1 MVQLL
6 VTAKAAEKVKGMIQQ
21 QGNEKLSLRVFVQA
35 GGCAGFRYGLAFDDN
50 PASDDEV
57 VQVDGVRILV
67 DPASAPYVNGA
78 EVDYVESLQG
88 AGFKIQ
94 NPKAEATCGCGHSFR
109 MKNMQ

>member
-6 VTAKAAEKVKGMIQQ
+6 VTAKAAEKVKGMIKQQ
-21 QGNEKLSLRVFVQA
+21 ANDKLSLRVFVQA

-94 NPKAEATCGCGHSFR
+94 NPNAEATCGCGHSFR
-109 MKNMQ
+109 MKSFQ

>member
-6 VTAKAAEKVKGMIQQ
+6 VTPKAVQRVKGMIQQ
-21 QGNEKLSLRVFVQA
+21 QSNEKLSLRIFVQA
-35 GGCAGFRYGLAFDDN
+35 GGCAGFKYGLAFDDN

-57 VQVDGVRILV
+57 VQVDGIRVLV
-67 DPASAPYVNGA
+67 DPASAPFVNGA

-94 NPKAEATCGCGHSFR
+94 NPNAEASCGCGTSFR
-109 MKNMQ
+109 MKGM